1 MFSINIDFVPFL
13 SESTLCLRPLGHCP
27 AIDCSAKPAQLLF
40 GMTWFKM
47 IDSFLGFIRCKI
59 RKYQV
64 FSRWLTQVRRGEL
77 NTEGVLLLHCAY
89 LHLDHS
95 LLASYERLS
104 SAGNSQKFILRE
116 QSSLQPNQRKTE
128 LLLQSQQGA
137 STAESI
143 LNSWLIGPL
152 VMKI

>member
-1 MFSINIDFVPFL
+1 
-13 SESTLCLRPLGHCP
+13 
-27 AIDCSAKPAQLLF
+27 
-40 GMTWFKM
+40 M

-59 RKYQV
+59 SKYQV
-64 FSRWLTQVRRGEL
+64 FSRWLTQVRPGEL

-128 LLLQSQQGA
+128 LLLQSQQG
-137 STAESI
+137 S
-143 LNSWLIGPL
+143 
-152 VMKI
+152 